1 MKKIIS
7 IILSIIMVV
16 SAMLVVPTTASA
28 TSEKAKAL
36 SAYKNYLQKNSSSIS
51 KFSIIYLDNN
61 SVPDLLTC
69 EVYEYGSAILHTYK
83 NGKIEDMTCNITSTE
98 WEGNFKYYKK
108 TGVFLNIAIQNG
120 ISTYSY
126 PKLTGTKIKSTIWKS
141 GSLMGSSGFKY
152 YKLNSNNKTSK
163 ISKSTFNS
171 KLKKLTKGK
180 KVTTAKFYKN
190 TKANRKKH
198 LK

>member
-126 PKLTGTKIKSTIWKS
+126 PKLTGTKIKS
-141 GSLMGSSGFKY
+141 SGFKY